1 MPACNRRIFLTR
13 VALGAAA
20 VATVGRALA
29 APSASGG
36 RDSCANCQY
45 YTPTPG
51 SATGTCAFAGKTVS
65 ADDGCGEFKPAGA
78 AATAV
83 ATGRP

>member
-1 MPACNRRIFLTR
+1 MPACNRRSFLTR
-13 VALGAAA
+13 VVLGTAA

-29 APSASGG
+29 APSASAGQG
-36 RDSCANCQY
+36 SCANCQF

-51 SATGTCAFAGKTVS
+51 SATGTCAFASKTVT
-65 ADDGCGEFKPAGA
+65 ADGGCGEFTSAGA
-78 AATAV
+78 RSTAV